1 MRRSTVVPKD
11 YIGAFVGHY
20 PYSLTHPVENRYIS
34 AREAMAIMGMP
45 EDMELIDPKKN
56 SNHVCQNVPV
66 QTATDMAT
74 EVKKYLEG
82 KLPMV
87 DAELV
92 FQSNHNESHE
102 IAVGGKDQTLSVF
115 FGDAA

>member
-1 MRRSTVVPKD
+1 
-11 YIGAFVGHY
+11 
-20 PYSLTHPVENRYIS
+20 
-34 AREAMAIMGMP
+34 MP

-82 KLPMV
+82 KLQMV
-87 DAELV
+87 DGEQL
-92 FQSNHNESHE
+92 FQSNHTQSYEVT
-102 IAVGGKDQTLSVF
+102 VGAKSSDLNAL
-115 FGDAA
+115 FGG